1 MSAAPLG
8 PKIKVLRRREGWT
21 QKRLAEGIG
30 ISPSYLNLIEN
41 GKRPLPAH
49 LLIKL
54 TAILSIDLAE
64 LAEDDDSRLLS
75 DVMEVLGDDLFEP
88 FAIANTDARELVTS
102 VPSAARALRALYDA
116 YLGQREKAEVL
127 GAKLVET
134 GQLSADDARPG
145 LPSEEVSDL
154 LQRTGNHYP
163 ELEEAA
169 EALWRRAGLDL
180 NALQYGLVNVLED
193 DLGISVRFV
202 HSGALPHSVR
212 RLDRERRVL
221 EISEVLPPRSRHF
234 QLAHVIGLLW
244 KSDTLDRLTNDPRL
258 TTADSRHLARV
269 ALANYFAGAVL
280 MPYTPFLEAARS
292 MRYDVELLGHRFRVS
307 FEQVCHRLT
316 TLRRAGKSGVPF
328 HLVRT
333 DVAGN
338 ISKKFAASGIR
349 FARYSGLCPKWNV
362 FGALR
367 TTGDIRVQI
376 SAMPDGQ
383 RFFSIARTLRKGEA
397 GYHASHAIHV
407 VELGCPIEH
416 ASELVYADGISLDN
430 ESLSVPIGVTCRLC
444 PRTRCTERAMPSVH
458 QGLHVDE
465 NVRALAFYAG
475 TEGPD

>member
-1 MSAAPLG
+1 MASVSLG
-8 PKIKVLRRREGWT
+8 PKIKVMRRREGWT
-21 QKRLAEGIG
+21 QKRLAEQLG

-41 GKRPLPAH
+41 GKRPLPAQ

-54 TAILSIDLAE
+54 TTVLSIDLSE
-64 LAEDDDSRLLS
+64 LAEDDDDRLLS
-75 DVMEVLGDDLFEP
+75 DVMEVLGDELFEP
-88 FAIANTDARELVTS
+88 FALANTDARELVAN
-102 VPSAARALRALYDA
+102 VPSAARALCALYDA
-116 YLGQREKAEVL
+116 YRGQREKAEL
-127 GAKLVET
+127 MGERLVET
-134 GQLSADDARPG
+134 GQLAADDGRPG

-169 EALWRRAGLDL
+169 EALWRRTGLDL
-180 NALQYGLVNVLED
+180 NALQWGLVNVLED

-212 RLDRERRVL
+212 RYDPDRRLL

-244 KSDTLDRLTNDPRL
+244 QSDALDRLSSDPRL
-258 TTADSRHLARV
+258 TTEDSRHLARV

-316 TLRRAGKSGVPF
+316 TMRRAGHSGVPF

-362 FGALR
+362 FDALR
-367 TTGDIRVQI
+367 SSGDIRVQV
-376 SAMPDGQ
+376 SAMPDGK
-383 RFFSIARTLRKGEA
+383 RYFSIARTLRKGEA

-407 VELGCPIEH
+407 MELGCPVEF
-416 ASELVYADGISLDN
+416 AGDLVYADGIDVDN
-430 ESLSVPIGVTCRLC
+430 AERSVEVGVTCRLC
-444 PRTRCTERAMPSVH
+444 PRERCTERAMPSVH

-465 NVRALAFYAG
+465 NIRALAFYAA
-475 TEGPD
+475 TEKSS